1 MFCLSNGILNFGS
14 LCIKVLSS
22 PNIHVTY
29 TRTSNPTRNACW
41 ITRIGALLFA
51 LFLAFPY
58 VCFAGQLISIWRG
71 LIISLEFLLPQVW
84 YPSRCPSCGRG
95 LPPTGWSRASWAAAL
110 LVRNC
115 ILLPKLFWPTA
126 RKNCSSDREKL
137 LKFETEGKEFSK
149 ILRSL
154 EQFVQTVKGQNNFW

>member
-1 MFCLSNGILNFGS
+1 MTTYVNISTWFFLNQPFLIIVSYWFKQIPVEYKIGLVFPFHQFSNGILNFGS

-41 ITRIGALLFA
+41 ITRIGALSFA

-110 LVRNC
+110 LV
-115 ILLPKLFWPTA
+115 
-126 RKNCSSDREKL
+126 
-137 LKFETEGKEFSK
+137 SK
-149 ILRSL
+149 
-154 EQFVQTVKGQNNFW
+154 

>member
-1 MFCLSNGILNFGS
+1 MFCLSNRILNFGS

-51 LFLAFPY
+51 LFSAFPY

-84 YPSRCPSCGRG
+84 YPSHCPSCGRG
-95 LPPTGWSRASWAAAL
+95 LPPTGWSRVSWAAAW
-110 LVRNC
+110 LVSKWFFY
-115 ILLPKLFWPTA
+115 KLYF
-126 RKNCSSDREKL
+126 
-137 LKFETEGKEFSK
+137 
-149 ILRSL
+149 
-154 EQFVQTVKGQNNFW
+154 FVLVWAFKGQILSEWIFLAIKKSDKFLP

>member
-1 MFCLSNGILNFGS
+1 MKQYSNQFFFTLNLFNLECIFIQKIGLVFPFQLLSNGILNFGS
-14 LCIKVLSS
+14 LRIKVLSS

-58 VCFAGQLISIWRG
+58 VYFAGQLISIWRG

-84 YPSRCPSCGRG
+84 FPSRCPSCGRG

-110 LVRNC
+110 LV
-115 ILLPKLFWPTA
+115 
-126 RKNCSSDREKL
+126 S
-137 LKFETEGKEFSK
+137 
-149 ILRSL
+149 
-154 EQFVQTVKGQNNFW
+154 NNFI